1 MPFSDIYGQD
11 KQVSVLQGAMLNER
25 VPHAFLFQ
33 GIRGVGK
40 KTTAK
45 ILAKALNC
53 EAGNADSCDVCRS
66 CLKIDHGAHPDIVF
80 IEPEGAFIKIE
91 KIRELQAQIKFRP
104 FEGKKRVFVIADADR
119 MNDTSANALL
129 KTLEEPTSSNI
140 LILITA
146 RAHKLPQTVISRC
159 QKLRFNPVR
168 SEIIASFLT
177 DRMSMDEN
185 QALEVASAAAGS
197 IGRAQEIKDG
207 ASVDFKN
214 DVIRTFFT
222 AGQSPDYRRIRLFFL
237 ADSFG
242 TDRDSAMLKLDIF
255 REWYRDVMV
264 YRESHDVEKL
274 IHRDI
279 ADVTKEL
286 SERMAGA
293 DILKNIQTVSH
304 AYDAIDRNAS
314 RQLILESMALRLKGL
329 S

>member
-104 FEGKKRVFVIADADR
+104 FEGKKRVFVIVDADR

-222 AGQSPDYRRIRLFFL
+222 AGQSTDYRRIRLFFL